1 MQDVLVLKE
10 GEMFLEHKI
19 LALCDPETDY
29 AGQLAAYLQDSREF
43 PWEIRIFTGIS
54 QLTESEKSEE
64 IDLLLVAE
72 SVYFPELPVE
82 PGTTVLLNESGLV
95 RWSFLRNVDKYQPAE
110 NVLRLS
116 LIHI

>member
-72 SVYFPELPVE
+72 SVYFPELPVVFDE
-82 PGTTVLLNESGLV
+82 HSG
-95 RWSFLRNVDKYQPAE
+95 DTGKYNAW
-110 NVLRLS
+110 NRIGLYS
-116 LIHI
+116 ICD